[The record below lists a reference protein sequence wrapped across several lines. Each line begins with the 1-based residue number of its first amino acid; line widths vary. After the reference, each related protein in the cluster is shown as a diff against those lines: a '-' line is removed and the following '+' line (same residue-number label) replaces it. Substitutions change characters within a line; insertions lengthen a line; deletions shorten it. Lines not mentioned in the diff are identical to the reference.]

1 VLRFEAFGVGSRPSR
16 PKTAGTQTVFEPGFT
31 ENEGGSSLSRGGKVV
46 REAAVSTNPKTFLTP
61 EQYLEIERKAE
72 FKSEYFDGVMF
83 TMAGAKEAHNLL
95 AMNVGFALHPQLRSR
110 PCRIYAND
118 MRVRV
123 SATVLYTYPDVIA
136 VCGER
141 HFLDDQRD
149 TLLNPNLIVEVLS
162 PTTEA
167 YDRGR
172 KFEYYK
178 AIESFTEYLLISSD
192 RVHVDLFRRQR
203 DGDWLLKSAERMED
217 VFELQ
222 SVGCRLSLADLYEQ
236 VELATS

>member
-1 VLRFEAFGVGSRPSR
+1 M
-16 PKTAGTQTVFEPGFT
+16 
-31 ENEGGSSLSRGGKVV
+31 V
-46 REAAVSTNPKTFLTP
+46 REAAVLTNPKTFLTP

-72 FKSEYFDGVMF
+72 FKSEYFNGKMF
-83 TMAGAKEAHNLL
+83 AMAGAKEAHNLL
-95 AMNVGFALHPQLRSR
+95 TMNVGFALHPQLRAR

-123 SATVLYTYPDVIA
+123 SATGLYTYPDVIA
-136 VCGER
+136 VCEER

-172 KFEYYK
+172 KFELYK

-192 RVHVDLFRRQR
+192 RVHVDLFRRQP
-203 DGDWLLKSAERMED
+203 DGDWLRKSADRIED
-217 VFELQ
+217 VLDLQ
-222 SVGCRLSLADLYEQ
+222 SIGCRLSLADLYEQ
-236 VELATS
+236 VEFAAS

>member
-1 VLRFEAFGVGSRPSR
+1 MASQWSTPLGVGP
-16 PKTAGTQTVFEPGFT
+16 
-31 ENEGGSSLSRGGKVV
+31 GGKVV
-46 REAAVSTNPKTFLTP
+46 REAAVSTDPKTSLTP

-72 FKSEYFDGVMF
+72 FKSEYFNGEMF
-83 TMAGAKEAHNLL
+83 AMAGAKEAHTLL
-95 AMNVGFALHPQLRSR
+95 AMNVGFALHPQLRGR
-110 PCRIYAND
+110 PCRIYSND

-123 SATVLYTYPDVIA
+123 SSTGLYTYPDVIE

-172 KFEYYK
+172 KFEY
-178 AIESFTEYLLISSD
+178 
-192 RVHVDLFRRQR
+192 
-203 DGDWLLKSAERMED
+203 
-217 VFELQ
+217 LQ
-222 SVGCRLSLADLYEQ
+222 SNRIVHGIPSDFFRPRSRRPLPAPAGRRLAPEIGRADEGCP
-236 VELATS
+236 